1 MNKLTLNNIAKVL
14 VEKNGLEPKEAMT
27 FTAAMFDLI
36 HDRLNE
42 EGIVKVK
49 GLGTF
54 KMIRVEARESINVRT
69 GERVLID
76 SHAKIT
82 FTPDA
87 VMKELVNKP
96 FSQFETVV
104 LNDDVEFTDMKS
116 EETTD
121 ETNNSEQSET
131 LVDVVSEGGTPEPA
145 PVVAPEPAPVVA
157 PEPVAEPTPV
167 VAPEPVAEVAPE
179 PVAEVAPEPVAV
191 VAPEPVAEVAPEP
204 VAEVAPEPVAV
215 VAPEPVAEIAPE
227 PAPVVAPEPVAE
239 VAPEPTPVVAPEQ
252 TREVPEPTVPSA
264 DEESEEKTSA
274 VQTCYEEDE
283 EESHWLRNIGW
294 AFLVLVLMAASAV
307 GGYLYG
313 VGQIPSQTAMA
324 DTVSAVKVNPVVTD
338 TLVNDSLKAD
348 SVAVKTEAKHE
359 DKAASEQQPQEKTSQ
374 NPHDK
379 YAEMDARVRTGA
391 YKITGLDREVK
402 VRAGDN
408 LKRIARRELGSDDV
422 VCYIEVFNKMNASAE
437 LKEGQTIKIPALKL
451 KKKKQRDD

>member
-14 VEKNGLEPKEAMT
+14 VEKNGLEPKEAMM
-27 FTAAMFDLI
+27 FTTAMFDLI

-121 ETNNSEQSET
+121 ETNNSEQSES

-145 PVVAPEPAPVVA
+145 PEPAPEPVVEVAPEPAPEVA
-157 PEPVAEPTPV
+157 PEPVAEPT
-167 VAPEPVAEVAPE
+167 
-179 PVAEVAPEPVAV
+179 
-191 VAPEPVAEVAPEP
+191 
-204 VAEVAPEPVAV
+204 
-215 VAPEPVAEIAPE
+215 PE

-239 VAPEPTPVVAPEQ
+239 VAPEPTPVVAPEP
-252 TREVPEPTVPSA
+252 TREVPEPTVSSA
-264 DEESEEKTSA
+264 DEESEENTSA

-283 EESHWLRNIGW
+283 EESHWHRNIGW

-359 DKAASEQQPQEKTSQ
+359 DKVASEQQPQEKTSQ
-374 NPHDK
+374 DLHDK

-408 LKRIARRELGSDDV
+408 LKRIARRELGSDDM

>member
-27 FTAAMFDLI
+27 FTTAMFDLI

-179 PVAEVAPEPVAV
+179 PVAV

-204 VAEVAPEPVAV
+204 VGEVAPEPVAV

-227 PAPVVAPEPVAE
+227 PAPVVAPEPVAK

-359 DKAASEQQPQEKTSQ
+359 EKAASEQQPQEKTSQ

-408 LKRIARRELGSDDV
+408 LKRIARRELGSDDM

>member
-121 ETNNSEQSET
+121 ETNNSEQSES

-157 PEPVAEPTPV
+157 PEPVAE
-167 VAPEPVAEVAPE
+167 
-179 PVAEVAPEPVAV
+179 VAPEPVAV
-191 VAPEPVAEVAPEP
+191 
-204 VAEVAPEPVAV
+204 
-215 VAPEPVAEIAPE
+215 
-227 PAPVVAPEPVAE
+227 

-252 TREVPEPTVPSA
+252 TREVPEPTAPSA
-264 DEESEEKTSA
+264 DEESEENTSA
-274 VQTCYEEDE
+274 AQTCYEEDE

-408 LKRIARRELGSDDV
+408 LKRIARRELGSDDM

>member
-14 VEKNGLEPKEAMT
+14 VEKNGLEPKEAMM
-27 FTAAMFDLI
+27 FTTAMFDLI

-121 ETNNSEQSET
+121 ETNNSEQSES

-145 PVVAPEPAPVVA
+145 PEP
-157 PEPVAEPTPV
+157 
-167 VAPEPVAEVAPE
+167 APEPVAEV
-179 PVAEVAPEPVAV
+179 
-191 VAPEPVAEVAPEP
+191 
-204 VAEVAPEPVAV
+204 
-215 VAPEPVAEIAPE
+215 APE

-239 VAPEPTPVVAPEQ
+239 VAPEPTPVVAPEP
-252 TREVPEPTVPSA
+252 TREVPEPTVSSA
-264 DEESEEKTSA
+264 DEESEENTSA

-283 EESHWLRNIGW
+283 EESHWHRNIGW

-374 NPHDK
+374 NLHDK

-408 LKRIARRELGSDDV
+408 LKRIARRELGSDDM

>member
-14 VEKNGLEPKEAMT
+14 VEKNGLEPKEAMM
-27 FTAAMFDLI
+27 FTTAMFDLI

-121 ETNNSEQSET
+121 EINNSEQSES
-131 LVDVVSEGGTPEPA
+131 LVDVVSEGETPEP
-145 PVVAPEPAPVVA
+145 
-157 PEPVAEPTPV
+157 
-167 VAPEPVAEVAPE
+167 APEPVAEV
-179 PVAEVAPEPVAV
+179 V
-191 VAPEPVAEVAPEP
+191 
-204 VAEVAPEPVAV
+204 
-215 VAPEPVAEIAPE
+215 PE

-239 VAPEPTPVVAPEQ
+239 VAPEPTPVVAPEPVAEVAPEPAPVVAPEP

-264 DEESEEKTSA
+264 DEESEENTSA

-359 DKAASEQQPQEKTSQ
+359 DKAASEEQPQEKTSQ
-374 NPHDK
+374 NLHDK

-408 LKRIARRELGSDDV
+408 LKRIARRELGSDDM

>member
-27 FTAAMFDLI
+27 FTTAMFDLI

-121 ETNNSEQSET
+121 ETNNSEQSES

-145 PVVAPEPAPVVA
+145 PVVVPEPVAEVAPEPTPVVAPEPVAEVAPEVAPEPAPVVA
-157 PEPVAEPTPV
+157 PEPVAEPTP
-167 VAPEPVAEVAPE
+167 EPT
-179 PVAEVAPEPVAV
+179 PV
-191 VAPEPVAEVAPEP
+191 
-204 VAEVAPEPVAV
+204 
-215 VAPEPVAEIAPE
+215 
-227 PAPVVAPEPVAE
+227 
-239 VAPEPTPVVAPEQ
+239 VAPEPTPVVAPKP
-252 TREVPEPTVPSA
+252 TREVPEPIVSSA
-264 DEESEEKTSA
+264 DEESEENTSA

-359 DKAASEQQPQEKTSQ
+359 EKAASEQQPQKETSQ
-374 NPHDK
+374 NLHDK

-408 LKRIARRELGSDDV
+408 LKRIARRELGSDDM

>member
-14 VEKNGLEPKEAMT
+14 VEKNGLEPKEAMV
-27 FTAAMFDLI
+27 FTTAMFDLI

-121 ETNNSEQSET
+121 ETNNSEQSES

-145 PVVAPEPAPVVA
+145 PEPA
-157 PEPVAEPTPV
+157 PEPVAEPT
-167 VAPEPVAEVAPE
+167 
-179 PVAEVAPEPVAV
+179 
-191 VAPEPVAEVAPEP
+191 
-204 VAEVAPEPVAV
+204 
-215 VAPEPVAEIAPE
+215 PE

-239 VAPEPTPVVAPEQ
+239 VAPEPTPVVAPEP

-264 DEESEEKTSA
+264 DEESEENTSA

-283 EESHWLRNIGW
+283 EESHWHRNIGW

-359 DKAASEQQPQEKTSQ
+359 DKAASEEQPQEKTSQ
-374 NPHDK
+374 NLYDK

-408 LKRIARRELGSDDV
+408 LKRIARRELGSDDM

>member
-27 FTAAMFDLI
+27 FTTAMFDLI

-121 ETNNSEQSET
+121 ETNNSEQSES

-145 PVVAPEPAPVVA
+145 PVVAPEP
-157 PEPVAEPTPV
+157 VAEPT
-167 VAPEPVAEVAPE
+167 
-179 PVAEVAPEPVAV
+179 
-191 VAPEPVAEVAPEP
+191 
-204 VAEVAPEPVAV
+204 
-215 VAPEPVAEIAPE
+215 PE

-239 VAPEPTPVVAPEQ
+239 VAPEPTPVVAPEP

-264 DEESEEKTSA
+264 DEESEENTSA

-374 NPHDK
+374 NLHDK

-408 LKRIARRELGSDDV
+408 LKRIARRELGSDDM

>member
-14 VEKNGLEPKEAMT
+14 VEKNGLEPKEAMM
-27 FTAAMFDLI
+27 FTTAMFDLI

-121 ETNNSEQSET
+121 ETNNSEQSES
-131 LVDVVSEGGTPEPA
+131 LVDVVSEGGTPEP
-145 PVVAPEPAPVVA
+145 
-157 PEPVAEPTPV
+157 
-167 VAPEPVAEVAPE
+167 
-179 PVAEVAPEPVAV
+179 
-191 VAPEPVAEVAPEP
+191 
-204 VAEVAPEPVAV
+204 
-215 VAPEPVAEIAPE
+215 APE

-239 VAPEPTPVVAPEQ
+239 VAPEPAPEVAPEPVAEVAPEPTPVVAPEP

-264 DEESEEKTSA
+264 DEESEENTSA

-283 EESHWLRNIGW
+283 EESHWHRNIGW

-374 NPHDK
+374 NLHDK

-408 LKRIARRELGSDDV
+408 LKRIARRELGSDDM

>member
-14 VEKNGLEPKEAMT
+14 VEKNGLEPKEAMM
-27 FTAAMFDLI
+27 FTTAMFDLI

-121 ETNNSEQSET
+121 ETNNSEQSES

-145 PVVAPEPAPVVA
+145 PEPA
-157 PEPVAEPTPV
+157 PEPVAEPT
-167 VAPEPVAEVAPE
+167 
-179 PVAEVAPEPVAV
+179 
-191 VAPEPVAEVAPEP
+191 
-204 VAEVAPEPVAV
+204 
-215 VAPEPVAEIAPE
+215 PE

-239 VAPEPTPVVAPEQ
+239 VAPEPTPVVAPEPI
-252 TREVPEPTVPSA
+252 REVPEPTVPSA
-264 DEESEEKTSA
+264 DEESEENTSA

-283 EESHWLRNIGW
+283 EESHWHRNIGW

-374 NPHDK
+374 NLHDK

-408 LKRIARRELGSDDV
+408 LKRIARRELGSDDM

>member
-14 VEKNGLEPKEAMT
+14 VEKNGLEPKEAMM
-27 FTAAMFDLI
+27 FTTAMFDLI

-121 ETNNSEQSET
+121 ETNNSEQSES

-145 PVVAPEPAPVVA
+145 PEP
-157 PEPVAEPTPV
+157 
-167 VAPEPVAEVAPE
+167 APEPVAEV
-179 PVAEVAPEPVAV
+179 V
-191 VAPEPVAEVAPEP
+191 
-204 VAEVAPEPVAV
+204 
-215 VAPEPVAEIAPE
+215 PE
-227 PAPVVAPEPVAE
+227 PAPEVAPEPVAE
-239 VAPEPTPVVAPEQ
+239 VAPEPTPVVAPEP

-264 DEESEEKTSA
+264 DEESEENTSA

-338 TLVNDSLKAD
+338 ILVNDSLKAD

-359 DKAASEQQPQEKTSQ
+359 DKAASEEQPQEKTSQ
-374 NPHDK
+374 NLHDK

-408 LKRIARRELGSDDV
+408 LKRIARRELGSDDM

>member
-14 VEKNGLEPKEAMT
+14 VEKNGLEPKEAMM
-27 FTAAMFDLI
+27 FTTAMFDLI

-121 ETNNSEQSET
+121 ETNNSEQSES

-145 PVVAPEPAPVVA
+145 PEPAPEPVAEPTPEPAPLVA
-157 PEPVAEPTPV
+157 PEPVAEPT
-167 VAPEPVAEVAPE
+167 
-179 PVAEVAPEPVAV
+179 
-191 VAPEPVAEVAPEP
+191 
-204 VAEVAPEPVAV
+204 
-215 VAPEPVAEIAPE
+215 PE

-239 VAPEPTPVVAPEQ
+239 VAPEPAPVVAPEP

-264 DEESEEKTSA
+264 DEESEENTSA

-283 EESHWLRNIGW
+283 EESHWHRNIGW

-359 DKAASEQQPQEKTSQ
+359 DKAASEEQPQEKTSQ
-374 NPHDK
+374 NLHDK

-408 LKRIARRELGSDDV
+408 LKRIARRELGSNDM

>member
-27 FTAAMFDLI
+27 FTTAMFDLI

-121 ETNNSEQSET
+121 ETNNSEQSES

-145 PVVAPEPAPVVA
+145 PVVAPEPVA
-157 PEPVAEPTPV
+157 
-167 VAPEPVAEVAPE
+167 
-179 PVAEVAPEPVAV
+179 
-191 VAPEPVAEVAPEP
+191 
-204 VAEVAPEPVAV
+204 
-215 VAPEPVAEIAPE
+215 E

-239 VAPEPTPVVAPEQ
+239 VAPEPTPEVAPEPVAEPVAEPTPVVAPEPTPVVAPKP
-252 TREVPEPTVPSA
+252 TREVPEPIVPSA
-264 DEESEEKTSA
+264 DEESEENTSA

-324 DTVSAVKVNPVVTD
+324 DTVSAVKVNSVVTD

-359 DKAASEQQPQEKTSQ
+359 DKVASEQQPQEKTSQ
-374 NPHDK
+374 DLHDK

-408 LKRIARRELGSDDV
+408 LKRIARRELGSDDM

>member
-14 VEKNGLEPKEAMT
+14 VEKNGLEPKEAMM
-27 FTAAMFDLI
+27 FTTAMFDLI

-121 ETNNSEQSET
+121 ETNNSEQSES
-131 LVDVVSEGGTPEPA
+131 LVDVVSEGETPEPA
-145 PVVAPEPAPVVA
+145 PEP
-157 PEPVAEPTPV
+157 
-167 VAPEPVAEVAPE
+167 APEPVAEV
-179 PVAEVAPEPVAV
+179 
-191 VAPEPVAEVAPEP
+191 
-204 VAEVAPEPVAV
+204 
-215 VAPEPVAEIAPE
+215 APE

-239 VAPEPTPVVAPEQ
+239 VAPEPAPVVAPEP

-264 DEESEEKTSA
+264 NEESEENTSA

-283 EESHWLRNIGW
+283 EESHWHRNIGW

-359 DKAASEQQPQEKTSQ
+359 DKAASEEQPQEKTSQ
-374 NPHDK
+374 NLHDK

-408 LKRIARRELGSDDV
+408 LKRIARRELGSDDM

>member
-14 VEKNGLEPKEAMT
+14 VEKNGLEPKEAMM
-27 FTAAMFDLI
+27 FTTAMFDLI

-121 ETNNSEQSET
+121 ETNNSEQSES
-131 LVDVVSEGGTPEPA
+131 LVDVVSEGETPEPA
-145 PVVAPEPAPVVA
+145 PEPA
-157 PEPVAEPTPV
+157 PEPVAEPT
-167 VAPEPVAEVAPE
+167 
-179 PVAEVAPEPVAV
+179 
-191 VAPEPVAEVAPEP
+191 
-204 VAEVAPEPVAV
+204 
-215 VAPEPVAEIAPE
+215 PE

-239 VAPEPTPVVAPEQ
+239 VAPEPTPVVAPEP
-252 TREVPEPTVPSA
+252 TREVPEPTVSSA
-264 DEESEEKTSA
+264 DEESEENTSA

-283 EESHWLRNIGW
+283 EESHWHRNIGW

-348 SVAVKTEAKHE
+348 SVAVKTEAMHE
-359 DKAASEQQPQEKTSQ
+359 DKAASEEQPQEKTSQ
-374 NPHDK
+374 NLHDK

-408 LKRIARRELGSDDV
+408 LKRIARRELGSDDM

>member
-27 FTAAMFDLI
+27 FTTAMFDLI

-121 ETNNSEQSET
+121 ETNNSEQSES

-145 PVVAPEPAPVVA
+145 PVVAPEP
-157 PEPVAEPTPV
+157 VAEPT
-167 VAPEPVAEVAPE
+167 
-179 PVAEVAPEPVAV
+179 
-191 VAPEPVAEVAPEP
+191 
-204 VAEVAPEPVAV
+204 
-215 VAPEPVAEIAPE
+215 PE

-239 VAPEPTPVVAPEQ
+239 VAPEPTPVVAPEP

-264 DEESEEKTSA
+264 DEESEENTSA

-283 EESHWLRNIGW
+283 EESHWHRNIGW

-359 DKAASEQQPQEKTSQ
+359 DKAASEEQPQEKTSQ
-374 NPHDK
+374 NLHDK

-408 LKRIARRELGSDDV
+408 LKRIARRELGSDDM

>member
-14 VEKNGLEPKEAMT
+14 VEKNGLEPKEAMM
-27 FTAAMFDLI
+27 FTTAMFDLI

-121 ETNNSEQSET
+121 ETNNSEQSES

-145 PVVAPEPAPVVA
+145 PEPAPEPVAEPTPEPAPVVA
-157 PEPVAEPTPV
+157 PEPVAEPTP
-167 VAPEPVAEVAPE
+167 
-179 PVAEVAPEPVAV
+179 
-191 VAPEPVAEVAPEP
+191 
-204 VAEVAPEPVAV
+204 
-215 VAPEPVAEIAPE
+215 E
-227 PAPVVAPEPVAE
+227 PAPVVAPEP
-239 VAPEPTPVVAPEQ
+239 

-264 DEESEEKTSA
+264 DEESEENTSA

-283 EESHWLRNIGW
+283 EESHWHRNIGW

-359 DKAASEQQPQEKTSQ
+359 DKAASEEQPQEKTSQ
-374 NPHDK
+374 NLHDK

-408 LKRIARRELGSDDV
+408 LKRIARRELGSDDM

>member
-14 VEKNGLEPKEAMT
+14 VEKNGLEPKEAMM
-27 FTAAMFDLI
+27 FTTAMFDLI

-121 ETNNSEQSET
+121 ETNNSEQSES
-131 LVDVVSEGGTPEPA
+131 LVDVVSEGETPEPA
-145 PVVAPEPAPVVA
+145 PEPAPEPVAEVAPEPAP
-157 PEPVAEPTPV
+157 
-167 VAPEPVAEVAPE
+167 EVAPE
-179 PVAEVAPEPVAV
+179 PVAEVAPEP
-191 VAPEPVAEVAPEP
+191 
-204 VAEVAPEPVAV
+204 
-215 VAPEPVAEIAPE
+215 
-227 PAPVVAPEPVAE
+227 APVVAPEP
-239 VAPEPTPVVAPEQ
+239 

-264 DEESEEKTSA
+264 DEESEENTSA

-283 EESHWLRNIGW
+283 EESHWHRNIGW

-359 DKAASEQQPQEKTSQ
+359 DKAASEEQPQEKTSQ
-374 NPHDK
+374 NLHDK

-408 LKRIARRELGSDDV
+408 LKRIARRELGSDDM

>member
-27 FTAAMFDLI
+27 FTTAMFDLI

-145 PVVAPEPAPVVA
+145 PVV
-157 PEPVAEPTPV
+157 
-167 VAPEPVAEVAPE
+167 
-179 PVAEVAPEPVAV
+179 
-191 VAPEPVAEVAPEP
+191 
-204 VAEVAPEPVAV
+204 
-215 VAPEPVAEIAPE
+215 APE

-408 LKRIARRELGSDDV
+408 LKRIARRELGSDDM

>member
-14 VEKNGLEPKEAMT
+14 VEKNGLEPKEAMM
-27 FTAAMFDLI
+27 FTTAMFDLI

-121 ETNNSEQSET
+121 ETNNSEQSES

-145 PVVAPEPAPVVA
+145 PEPAPEPVAEVAPEPAP
-157 PEPVAEPTPV
+157 
-167 VAPEPVAEVAPE
+167 EVAPE
-179 PVAEVAPEPVAV
+179 PVAEVAPEPAPI
-191 VAPEPVAEVAPEP
+191 VAPEP
-204 VAEVAPEPVAV
+204 
-215 VAPEPVAEIAPE
+215 
-227 PAPVVAPEPVAE
+227 
-239 VAPEPTPVVAPEQ
+239 

-264 DEESEEKTSA
+264 DEESEENTSA

-283 EESHWLRNIGW
+283 EESHWHRNIGW

-374 NPHDK
+374 DLHDK

-408 LKRIARRELGSDDV
+408 LKRIARRELGSDDM

>member
-1 MNKLTLNNIAKVL
+1 M
-14 VEKNGLEPKEAMT
+14 
-27 FTAAMFDLI
+27 
-36 HDRLNE
+36 
-42 EGIVKVK
+42 
-49 GLGTF
+49 
-54 KMIRVEARESINVRT
+54 
-69 GERVLID
+69 
-76 SHAKIT
+76 
-82 FTPDA
+82 
-87 VMKELVNKP
+87 
-96 FSQFETVV
+96 
-104 LNDDVEFTDMKS
+104 
-116 EETTD
+116 
-121 ETNNSEQSET
+121 
-131 LVDVVSEGGTPEPA
+131 
-145 PVVAPEPAPVVA
+145 
-157 PEPVAEPTPV
+157 
-167 VAPEPVAEVAPE
+167 
-179 PVAEVAPEPVAV
+179 
-191 VAPEPVAEVAPEP
+191 
-204 VAEVAPEPVAV
+204 
-215 VAPEPVAEIAPE
+215 
-227 PAPVVAPEPVAE
+227 
-239 VAPEPTPVVAPEQ
+239 
-252 TREVPEPTVPSA
+252 
-264 DEESEEKTSA
+264 
-274 VQTCYEEDE
+274 QTCYEEDE

-408 LKRIARRELGSDDV
+408 LKRIARRELGSDDM

>member
-14 VEKNGLEPKEAMT
+14 VEKNGLEPKEAMM
-27 FTAAMFDLI
+27 FTTAMFDLI

-121 ETNNSEQSET
+121 ETNNSEQSES
-131 LVDVVSEGGTPEPA
+131 LVDVVSEGETPEPA
-145 PVVAPEPAPVVA
+145 PEPA
-157 PEPVAEPTPV
+157 PEPVAEPTP
-167 VAPEPVAEVAPE
+167 EPT
-179 PVAEVAPEPVAV
+179 
-191 VAPEPVAEVAPEP
+191 
-204 VAEVAPEPVAV
+204 
-215 VAPEPVAEIAPE
+215 PE

-239 VAPEPTPVVAPEQ
+239 VAPEPAPVVAPEP

-264 DEESEEKTSA
+264 DEESEENTSA

-283 EESHWLRNIGW
+283 EESHWHRNIGW

-359 DKAASEQQPQEKTSQ
+359 DKAASEEQPQEKTSQ
-374 NPHDK
+374 NLHDK

-408 LKRIARRELGSDDV
+408 LKRIARRELGSDDM

>member
-14 VEKNGLEPKEAMT
+14 VEKNGLEPKEAMM
-27 FTAAMFDLI
+27 FTTAMFDLI

-121 ETNNSEQSET
+121 ETNNSEQSES

-145 PVVAPEPAPVVA
+145 PEPAPEPVAEVAPEPAPVVA
-157 PEPVAEPTPV
+157 PEPVAEPTP
-167 VAPEPVAEVAPE
+167 
-179 PVAEVAPEPVAV
+179 
-191 VAPEPVAEVAPEP
+191 
-204 VAEVAPEPVAV
+204 
-215 VAPEPVAEIAPE
+215 E

-239 VAPEPTPVVAPEQ
+239 VAPEPAPVVAPEP

-264 DEESEEKTSA
+264 DEESEENTSA

-283 EESHWLRNIGW
+283 EESHWHRNIGW

-359 DKAASEQQPQEKTSQ
+359 DKAASEEQPQEKTSQ
-374 NPHDK
+374 NLHDK

-408 LKRIARRELGSDDV
+408 LKRIARRELGSDDM

>member
-121 ETNNSEQSET
+121 ETNNSEQSES

-145 PVVAPEPAPVVA
+145 PVVAPEPA
-157 PEPVAEPTPV
+157 PV

-204 VAEVAPEPVAV
+204 VAV
-215 VAPEPVAEIAPE
+215 VAPEPVAEVAPE

-408 LKRIARRELGSDDV
+408 LKRIARRELGSDDM

>member
-27 FTAAMFDLI
+27 FTTAMFDLI

-121 ETNNSEQSET
+121 ETNNSEQSES

-157 PEPVAEPTPV
+157 PEPVAE
-167 VAPEPVAEVAPE
+167 
-179 PVAEVAPEPVAV
+179 VAPEPVAV

-204 VAEVAPEPVAV
+204 VA
-215 VAPEPVAEIAPE
+215 
-227 PAPVVAPEPVAE
+227 VVAPEPVAE

-359 DKAASEQQPQEKTSQ
+359 EKAASEQQPQEKTSQ
-374 NPHDK
+374 NLHDK

-408 LKRIARRELGSDDV
+408 LKRIARRELGSDDM

>member
-27 FTAAMFDLI
+27 FTTAMFDLI

-121 ETNNSEQSET
+121 ETNNSEQSES

-145 PVVAPEPAPVVA
+145 PEPAPEPVAEVAPEPAPVVA
-157 PEPVAEPTPV
+157 PEPVAE
-167 VAPEPVAEVAPE
+167 VAPEPTPEVAPE
-179 PVAEVAPEPVAV
+179 PVAEPT
-191 VAPEPVAEVAPEP
+191 
-204 VAEVAPEPVAV
+204 
-215 VAPEPVAEIAPE
+215 PE

-239 VAPEPTPVVAPEQ
+239 VAPEPTPVVAPEP

-264 DEESEEKTSA
+264 DEESEENTSA

-283 EESHWLRNIGW
+283 EESHWHRNIGW

-359 DKAASEQQPQEKTSQ
+359 DKAASEEQPQEKTSQ
-374 NPHDK
+374 NLHDK

-408 LKRIARRELGSDDV
+408 LKRIARRELGSDDM

>member
-14 VEKNGLEPKEAMT
+14 VEKNGLEPKEAMM
-27 FTAAMFDLI
+27 FTTAMFDLI

-121 ETNNSEQSET
+121 ETNNSEQSES

-145 PVVAPEPAPVVA
+145 PEPA
-157 PEPVAEPTPV
+157 PEPVAEP
-167 VAPEPVAEVAPE
+167 
-179 PVAEVAPEPVAV
+179 
-191 VAPEPVAEVAPEP
+191 
-204 VAEVAPEPVAV
+204 
-215 VAPEPVAEIAPE
+215 APE

-239 VAPEPTPVVAPEQ
+239 VAPEPTPVVAPEP

-264 DEESEEKTSA
+264 DEESEENTSA

-283 EESHWLRNIGW
+283 EESHWHRNIGW

-374 NPHDK
+374 NLHDK

-408 LKRIARRELGSDDV
+408 LKRIARRELGSDDM

>member
-27 FTAAMFDLI
+27 FTTAMFDLI

-121 ETNNSEQSET
+121 ETNNSEQSES

-145 PVVAPEPAPVVA
+145 PVVV
-157 PEPVAEPTPV
+157 
-167 VAPEPVAEVAPE
+167 PEPVAEV
-179 PVAEVAPEPVAV
+179 
-191 VAPEPVAEVAPEP
+191 
-204 VAEVAPEPVAV
+204 
-215 VAPEPVAEIAPE
+215 APE

-239 VAPEPTPVVAPEQ
+239 VAPEPTPVVAPEPVAEVAPEVAPEPAPVVAPEPVAEPVAEPAPVVAPEPVAEVAPEPTPVVAPEP
-252 TREVPEPTVPSA
+252 TREVPEPTAPSA
-264 DEESEEKTSA
+264 DEESEENTSA

-338 TLVNDSLKAD
+338 TLVNDGLKAD

-359 DKAASEQQPQEKTSQ
+359 DKAASEQQSQEKTSQ

-408 LKRIARRELGSDDV
+408 LKRIARRELGSDDM

>member
-14 VEKNGLEPKEAMT
+14 VEKNGLEPKEAMM
-27 FTAAMFDLI
+27 FTTAMFDLI

-121 ETNNSEQSET
+121 ETNNSEQSES

-145 PVVAPEPAPVVA
+145 PEPAPEPVAEPTPEPAPVVA
-157 PEPVAEPTPV
+157 PEPVAEPTP
-167 VAPEPVAEVAPE
+167 
-179 PVAEVAPEPVAV
+179 
-191 VAPEPVAEVAPEP
+191 
-204 VAEVAPEPVAV
+204 
-215 VAPEPVAEIAPE
+215 
-227 PAPVVAPEPVAE
+227 
-239 VAPEPTPVVAPEQ
+239 EPTPVVAPEP

-264 DEESEEKTSA
+264 DEESEENTSA

-283 EESHWLRNIGW
+283 EESHWHRNIGW

-359 DKAASEQQPQEKTSQ
+359 DKAASEEQPQEKTSQ
-374 NPHDK
+374 NLHDK

-408 LKRIARRELGSDDV
+408 LKRIARRELGSDDM

>member
-27 FTAAMFDLI
+27 FTTAMFDLI

-121 ETNNSEQSET
+121 ETNNSEQSES

-145 PVVAPEPAPVVA
+145 PEPA
-157 PEPVAEPTPV
+157 PEPVAEPTPEPAPL
-167 VAPEPVAEVAPE
+167 VAS
-179 PVAEVAPEPVAV
+179 
-191 VAPEPVAEVAPEP
+191 
-204 VAEVAPEPVAV
+204 
-215 VAPEPVAEIAPE
+215 E

-239 VAPEPTPVVAPEQ
+239 VAPEPTPVVAPEP

-264 DEESEEKTSA
+264 DEESEENTSA

-283 EESHWLRNIGW
+283 EESHWHRNIGW

-359 DKAASEQQPQEKTSQ
+359 DKAASEEQPQEKTSQ
-374 NPHDK
+374 NLHDK

-408 LKRIARRELGSDDV
+408 LKRIARRELGSDDM

>member
-27 FTAAMFDLI
+27 FTTAMFDLI

-121 ETNNSEQSET
+121 ETNNSEQSES

-145 PVVAPEPAPVVA
+145 PVVAPEPVA
-157 PEPVAEPTPV
+157 K
-167 VAPEPVAEVAPE
+167 
-179 PVAEVAPEPVAV
+179 
-191 VAPEPVAEVAPEP
+191 
-204 VAEVAPEPVAV
+204 
-215 VAPEPVAEIAPE
+215 
-227 PAPVVAPEPVAE
+227 

-359 DKAASEQQPQEKTSQ
+359 DKAASEQQSQEKTSQ

-408 LKRIARRELGSDDV
+408 LKRIARRELGSDDM

>member
-27 FTAAMFDLI
+27 FTTAMFDLI

-121 ETNNSEQSET
+121 ETNNSEQSES

-179 PVAEVAPEPVAV
+179 PVAVVAPEPVAEVAPEPAPVVAPEPVAV
-191 VAPEPVAEVAPEP
+191 VAPEPVAE
-204 VAEVAPEPVAV
+204 
-215 VAPEPVAEIAPE
+215 
-227 PAPVVAPEPVAE
+227 VAPEPVAE

-408 LKRIARRELGSDDV
+408 LKRIARRELGSDDM

>member
-27 FTAAMFDLI
+27 FTTAMFDLI

-121 ETNNSEQSET
+121 ETNNSEQSES

-145 PVVAPEPAPVVA
+145 PVVV

-167 VAPEPVAEVAPE
+167 
-179 PVAEVAPEPVAV
+179 VAPEPVAV

-204 VAEVAPEPVAV
+204 T
-215 VAPEPVAEIAPE
+215 
-227 PAPVVAPEPVAE
+227 PVVAPEP
-239 VAPEPTPVVAPEQ
+239 
-252 TREVPEPTVPSA
+252 TREVPEPTAPSA
-264 DEESEEKTSA
+264 DEESEENTSA

-374 NPHDK
+374 NLHDK

-408 LKRIARRELGSDDV
+408 LKRIARRELGSDDM

>member
-14 VEKNGLEPKEAMT
+14 VEKNGLEPKEAMM
-27 FTAAMFDLI
+27 FTTAMFDLI

-121 ETNNSEQSET
+121 ETNNSEQSES

-145 PVVAPEPAPVVA
+145 PEP
-157 PEPVAEPTPV
+157 
-167 VAPEPVAEVAPE
+167 APEPVAEV
-179 PVAEVAPEPVAV
+179 
-191 VAPEPVAEVAPEP
+191 
-204 VAEVAPEPVAV
+204 
-215 VAPEPVAEIAPE
+215 APE

-239 VAPEPTPVVAPEQ
+239 VAPEPAPVVAPEPVAEVAPEPAPVVAPEPVAEPTPEPAPVVAPEP

-264 DEESEEKTSA
+264 DEESEENTSA

-283 EESHWLRNIGW
+283 EESHWHRNIGW

-374 NPHDK
+374 NLHDK

-408 LKRIARRELGSDDV
+408 LKRIARRELGSDDM

>member
-14 VEKNGLEPKEAMT
+14 VEKNGLEPKEAMM
-27 FTAAMFDLI
+27 FTTAMFDLI

-121 ETNNSEQSET
+121 ETNNSEQSES

-145 PVVAPEPAPVVA
+145 PEPVAEVAPEPAPVVA
-157 PEPVAEPTPV
+157 PEPVAEPTP
-167 VAPEPVAEVAPE
+167 
-179 PVAEVAPEPVAV
+179 
-191 VAPEPVAEVAPEP
+191 
-204 VAEVAPEPVAV
+204 
-215 VAPEPVAEIAPE
+215 E

-239 VAPEPTPVVAPEQ
+239 VAPEPAPVVAPEP

-264 DEESEEKTSA
+264 DEESEENTSA

-283 EESHWLRNIGW
+283 EESHWHRNIGW

-374 NPHDK
+374 NLHDK

-408 LKRIARRELGSDDV
+408 LKRIARRELGSDDM

>member
-14 VEKNGLEPKEAMT
+14 VEKNGLEPKEAMM
-27 FTAAMFDLI
+27 FTTAMFDLI

-121 ETNNSEQSET
+121 ETNNSEQSES
-131 LVDVVSEGGTPEPA
+131 LVDVVSEGETPEPA
-145 PVVAPEPAPVVA
+145 PEPVAEVAPEPAPVVAPEPVAEVAPEPAPVVA
-157 PEPVAEPTPV
+157 PEPVAEPT
-167 VAPEPVAEVAPE
+167 
-179 PVAEVAPEPVAV
+179 
-191 VAPEPVAEVAPEP
+191 
-204 VAEVAPEPVAV
+204 
-215 VAPEPVAEIAPE
+215 PE

-239 VAPEPTPVVAPEQ
+239 VAPEPTPVVAPEP

-264 DEESEEKTSA
+264 DEESEENTSA

-283 EESHWLRNIGW
+283 EESHWHRNIGW

-359 DKAASEQQPQEKTSQ
+359 DKVASEQQPQEKTSQ
-374 NPHDK
+374 NLHDK

-408 LKRIARRELGSDDV
+408 LKRIARRELGSDDM

>member
-14 VEKNGLEPKEAMT
+14 VEKNGLEPKEAMM
-27 FTAAMFDLI
+27 FTTAMFDLI

-121 ETNNSEQSET
+121 ETNNSEQSES
-131 LVDVVSEGGTPEPA
+131 LVDVVSEGETPEPA
-145 PVVAPEPAPVVA
+145 PEPAPEPVAEVAPEPAPVVA
-157 PEPVAEPTPV
+157 PEPVAEPTP
-167 VAPEPVAEVAPE
+167 
-179 PVAEVAPEPVAV
+179 
-191 VAPEPVAEVAPEP
+191 
-204 VAEVAPEPVAV
+204 
-215 VAPEPVAEIAPE
+215 E

-239 VAPEPTPVVAPEQ
+239 VAPEPAPVVAPEP

-264 DEESEEKTSA
+264 DEESEENTSA

-283 EESHWLRNIGW
+283 EESHWHRNIGW

-374 NPHDK
+374 NLHDK

-408 LKRIARRELGSDDV
+408 LKRIARRELGSDDM

>member
-14 VEKNGLEPKEAMT
+14 VEKNGLEPKEAMM
-27 FTAAMFDLI
+27 FTTAMFDLI

-121 ETNNSEQSET
+121 ETNNSEQSES

-145 PVVAPEPAPVVA
+145 P
-157 PEPVAEPTPV
+157 
-167 VAPEPVAEVAPE
+167 EPVAEV
-179 PVAEVAPEPVAV
+179 
-191 VAPEPVAEVAPEP
+191 
-204 VAEVAPEPVAV
+204 
-215 VAPEPVAEIAPE
+215 APE

-239 VAPEPTPVVAPEQ
+239 VAPEPAPVVAPEP

-264 DEESEEKTSA
+264 DEESEENTSA

-283 EESHWLRNIGW
+283 EESHWHRNIGW

-359 DKAASEQQPQEKTSQ
+359 DKAASEEQPQEKTSQ
-374 NPHDK
+374 NLHDK

-408 LKRIARRELGSDDV
+408 LKRIARRELGSDDM

>member
-14 VEKNGLEPKEAMT
+14 VEKNGLEPKEAMM
-27 FTAAMFDLI
+27 FTTAMFDLI

-121 ETNNSEQSET
+121 ETNNSEQSES

-145 PVVAPEPAPVVA
+145 PEPVAEVAPEPTPEVA

-167 VAPEPVAEVAPE
+167 VAPEPT
-179 PVAEVAPEPVAV
+179 
-191 VAPEPVAEVAPEP
+191 
-204 VAEVAPEPVAV
+204 
-215 VAPEPVAEIAPE
+215 
-227 PAPVVAPEPVAE
+227 PVVAPEP
-239 VAPEPTPVVAPEQ
+239 

-264 DEESEEKTSA
+264 DEESEENTSA

-283 EESHWLRNIGW
+283 EESHWHRNIGW

-359 DKAASEQQPQEKTSQ
+359 DKAASEEQPQEKTSQ
-374 NPHDK
+374 NLHDK

-408 LKRIARRELGSDDV
+408 LKRIARRELGSDDM